1 MACLP
6 WPQKKDL
13 TTLTV
18 NPSFFDLLKSPIM
31 LLAFGFG
38 SGLSRVAPGTVGTL
52 MAAVLWLFLVQLPTL
67 LYLVAV
73 LLCAL
78 LGIYICGEA
87 AKRLNEHD
95 HGGIVW
101 DEFVGLWIALATIP
115 PDWSAL
121 MVGVVLFRFFDIAKP
136 WPIRWIDGN
145 VHGGFGIMIDDVI
158 AGLATLCCIQLIVLY
173 GWL

>member
-1 MACLP
+1 M
-6 WPQKKDL
+6 
-13 TTLTV
+13 TV
-18 NPSFFDLLKSPIM
+18 NPSFLDLLKSPIM

-52 MAAVLWLFLVQLPTL
+52 IAAVLWLFLVPLPSL
-67 LYLVAV
+67 LYLVVV

-78 LGIYICGEA
+78 LGVYICGEA
-87 AKRLNEHD
+87 AERLDEHD

-115 PDWSAL
+115 ADWSGL
-121 MVGVVLFRFFDIAKP
+121 LVGVVLFRFFDIAKP
-136 WPIRWIDGN
+136 WPIKWVDKNIQ
-145 VHGGFGIMIDDVI
+145 GGFGIMMDDVI
-158 AGLATLCCIQLIVLY
+158 AGVATLGCIQMMVFF